1 MKAYILFLLFISA
14 FSFNLRQTKQNYD
27 SYVMAVQWANGYCSA
42 KSCGDKAA
50 NVPKNTMTI
59 HGLWPSLKSGTY
71 LDDCTSGVDIVDAG
85 SSLFNEMKIY
95 WPSFS
100 NTNEYFWG
108 HEYNKHGYCMVEEY
122 GWSGYEDYFKFV
134 LDLHKKTYK
143 DLITSAYPSYSSQ
156 TVTVKYDDFVTA
168 VQKIIPKATINMKC
182 SGGYVTEFY
191 FYLEKDYTP
200 STNSKFS
207 KSCSSGKLVF
217 K

>member
-71 LDDCTSGVDIVDAG
+71 LDDCTSGVDIVDDG

-156 TVTVKYDDFVTA
+156 TVTVNYADFVTA

-200 STNSKFS
+200 STSSKFS